1 MRICNPNVVIITI
14 RDYLYYMRSTYH
26 IKQEIEERKLQIADE
41 KKSITALCEERK
53 LQIRSFSHDDKMKM
67 DAARERINALNL
79 EIEQLNEELKTKESN
94 YNYNNTEQQ
103 MEKRSFSLLNT
114 IKNVVENRA
123 HDALTDKILHEGAAA
138 ATRSALNPS
147 GQIQLPL
154 ETRNLTVADEGND
167 VVSTDMFNLV
177 ERLREES
184 TLSKLGVTF
193 MSGLVGNIQFP
204 KLGALNAATWDG
216 EVSPT
221 ADSTVNLDS
230 IKVEPFRLSVILPIS
245 KQLLMQSDNIGLEKH
260 LRNEIVNA
268 ISEKIEAT
276 YFGNAAKTATS
287 PAGLFAPSA
296 TVTSCEKFEDLC
308 TLESAL
314 EENHVKDYQYV
325 ISPKAKAA
333 MRAMPKSAKTNEL
346 VLQNNEVDGRNA
358 VTSTYLDD
366 KNFVIGS
373 FKDTYVCFWGPGLDV
388 LVDNVTLSHEG
399 KTRLVANVYV
409 NFVNVRPESLVCGK
423 IGK

>member
-1 MRICNPNVVIITI
+1 MSI
-14 RDYLYYMRSTYH
+14 RSTYH
-26 IKQEIEERKLQIADE
+26 IKQNIEDKRKLKEQIVTE
-41 KKSITALCEERK
+41 VREICNKRK
-53 LQIRSFSHDDKMKM
+53 LEIRSFTHDDRSKL
-67 DAARERINALNL
+67 ERFRKDISN
-79 EIEQLNEELKTKESN
+79 INEEINELEKELREKN
-94 YNYNNTEQQ
+94 YNYNNNNTEQQ

-114 IKNVVENRA
+114 IKNVVNNVA
-123 HDALTDKILHEGAAA
+123 HDNITNAVLAEGQKA

-154 ETRNLTVADEGND
+154 EMRSLTVADEGND
-167 VVSTDMFNLV
+167 VVAVDMFNLV

-204 KLGALNAATWDG
+204 KMGALAATWEN

-221 ADSTVNLDS
+221 ADSTVNLES
-230 IKVEPFRLSVILPIS
+230 IKVEPFRLSIVLPIS
-245 KQLLMQSDNIGLEKH
+245 KQLLLQSDNIGLENH
-260 LRNEIVNA
+260 LRSELVNA

-276 YFGNAAKTATS
+276 YFGKMAKTATS
-287 PAGLFAPSA
+287 PAGLFAPGA
-296 TVTSCEKFEDLC
+296 TVTACEKFEDLC
-308 TLESAL
+308 ALEAKL
-314 EENHVKDYQYV
+314 EENHVKNYQYV
-325 ISPKAKAA
+325 VSPRAKAA

-346 VLQNNEVDGRNA
+346 VLQNNEVDGRTA

-366 KNFVIGS
+366 KNFVIGQ
-373 FKDTYVCFWGPGLDV
+373 FKDNTKVCFWGPGLDL

-409 NFVNVRPESLVCGK
+409 SYVNVRPEALVCGK

>member
-1 MRICNPNVVIITI
+1 
-14 RDYLYYMRSTYH
+14 MRSTYH
-26 IKQEIEERKLQIADE
+26 IKQDIEEKRKLKEQIVSE
-41 KKSITALCEERK
+41 VREICNKRK
-53 LQIRSFSHDDKMKM
+53 LEIRSFSHDDKMKM
-67 DAARERINALNL
+67 DNFRKDISN
-79 EIEQLNEELKTKESN
+79 INEEINELE
-94 YNYNNTEQQ
+94 TEL
-103 MEKRSFSLLNT
+103 RTFSLLNT

-123 HDALTDKILHEGAAA
+123 HDALTDKILHEGALSAQ
-138 ATRSALNPS
+138 RSALNPS

-154 ETRNLTVADEGND
+154 ETRGLTVADEGGD
-167 VVSTDMFNLV
+167 VVAVDMFNLV

-204 KLGALNAATWDG
+204 KMGALSAAWEN

-230 IKVEPFRLSVILPIS
+230 VKVEPFRLSVVLPIS
-245 KQLLMQSDNIGLEKH
+245 KQLLMQSDNIGLENH
-260 LRNEIVNA
+260 LRSELANA

-276 YFGNAAKTATS
+276 YFGKMAKTATS
-287 PAGLFAPSA
+287 PAGLFAPGA
-296 TVTSCEKFEDLC
+296 TVTACEKFEDLC
-308 TLESAL
+308 ALESKL
-314 EENHVKDYQYV
+314 EENHVKNYQYV
-325 ISPKAKAA
+325 VSPRAKAS

-346 VLQNNEVDGRNA
+346 VLQNNEVDGRPA

>member
-1 MRICNPNVVIITI
+1 
-14 RDYLYYMRSTYH
+14 MRSTYH
-26 IKQEIEERKLQIADE
+26 IKSEIEEKRKLKEQIVSE
-41 KKSITALCEERK
+41 VREICNKRK
-53 LQIRSFSHDDKMKM
+53 LEIMEFSHDDKCKM
-67 DAARERINALNL
+67 DNFRKDISN
-79 EIEQLNEELKTKESN
+79 INEEINELETELRTKEEN
-94 YNYNNTEQQ
+94 YNYNNNTKKQ

-123 HDALTDKILHEGAAA
+123 HDALTDKILHEGALSAQ
-138 ATRSALNPS
+138 RSALNPS

-154 ETRNLTVADEGND
+154 ETRALTVADEGGD

-204 KLGALNAATWDG
+204 KLGALNAATWEG

-230 IKVEPFRLSVILPIS
+230 VKVEPFRLSVVLPIS
-245 KQLLMQSDNIGLEKH
+245 KQLLMQSDNIGLENH

-268 ISEKIEAT
+268 ISEKLEST
-276 YFGNAAKTATS
+276 YFGKTAKTATA

-296 TVTSCEKFEDLC
+296 TVTACEKFEDLC
-308 TLESAL
+308 ALEAKL
-314 EENHVKDYQYV
+314 EENHVKNYQYV

-346 VLQNNEVDGRNA
+346 VLQNNEVDGRTA
-358 VTSTYLDD
+358 VTSTFLDD
-366 KNFVIGS
+366 KNLVIGS
-373 FKDTYVCFWGPGLDV
+373 FSDTYVCFWGPGLDV

-399 KTRLVANVYV
+399 KTRLVCNVYV
-409 NFVNVRPESLVCGK
+409 NYVNVRPEAIVCGK

>member
-1 MRICNPNVVIITI
+1 MSIRSTHHIKHEISEKKKLKEQIVSEVREICN
-14 RDYLYYMRSTYH
+14 
-26 IKQEIEERKLQIADE
+26 KRKLE
-41 KKSITALCEERK
+41 
-53 LQIRSFSHDDKMKM
+53 IRAFSHDDKCKM
-67 DAARERINALNL
+67 DNFRKDISN
-79 EIEQLNEELKTKESN
+79 INEEINELETELTEKELN
-94 YNYNNTEQQ
+94 YNYNNNTEKQ

-123 HDALTDKILHEGAAA
+123 HDTLTDKILHEGAAA

-167 VVSTDMFNLV
+167 VVAVDMFNLV

-204 KLGALNAATWDG
+204 KLGALNAATWEG

-221 ADSTVNLDS
+221 ADSTVQLDS
-230 IKVEPFRLSVILPIS
+230 IKVEPFRLSVVLPIS
-245 KQLLMQSDNIGLEKH
+245 KQLLMQSDNIGLENH

-276 YFGNAAKTATS
+276 YFGNSAKTATS

-296 TVTSCEKFEDLC
+296 TVNGCEKFEDLC
-308 TLESAL
+308 ALESSL
-314 EENHVKDYQYV
+314 EENHVKDYLYV
-325 ISPKAKAA
+325 VSPKVKAA

-346 VLQNNEVDGRNA
+346 VLQNNEVDGRTA

-388 LVDNVTLSHEG
+388 LVDNVSLSHEG

-409 NFVNVRPESLVCGK
+409 SYVNIRPEALVCGK

>member
-1 MRICNPNVVIITI
+1 
-14 RDYLYYMRSTYH
+14 MRSTYH
-26 IKQEIEERKLQIADE
+26 IKSDIEQRKLQIADE

-53 LQIRSFSHDDKMKM
+53 LQIRSFSHDDRLKIN
-67 DAARERINALNL
+67 AARERINALNL
-79 EIEQLNEELKTKESN
+79 EIEQLNEELRTQEQN
-94 YNYNNTEQQ
+94 YNYNNNNTEQQ
-103 MEKRSFSLLNT
+103 MEKRFSLLNT

-123 HDALTDKILHEGAAA
+123 HDNITNAVLAEGQKS

-147 GQIQLPL
+147 GQIQLSQ
-154 ETRNLTVADEGND
+154 ETRALTVADEGGD
-167 VVSTDMFNLV
+167 IVVTDMFNLV

-204 KLGALNAATWDG
+204 KMGAFNQGATWEG

-230 IKVEPFRLSVILPIS
+230 IKIEPLRLSIVIPIS
-245 KQLLMQSDNIGLEKH
+245 KQLLIQSDNIGLENH
-260 LRNEIVNA
+260 LRSEIVRC
-268 ISEKIEAT
+268 ISEKVEAT
-276 YFGNAAKTATS
+276 YFGKMAKTATS

-296 TVTSCEKFEDLC
+296 TVTACEKFEDLC
-308 TLESAL
+308 ALESKL
-314 EENHVKDYQYV
+314 EESHVKNYQYV

-346 VLQNNEVDGRNA
+346 VLQNNEVDGRPA

-373 FKDTYVCFWGPGLDV
+373 FSDTYVCSWGPGVDI

-399 KTRLVANVYV
+399 KTRLVCNVYV
-409 NFVNVRPESLVCGK
+409 NYVNVRPEALVCGK

>member
-1 MRICNPNVVIITI
+1 
-14 RDYLYYMRSTYH
+14 MRSTYH

-79 EIEQLNEELKTKESN
+79 EIEGLNEELRAKEEN
-94 YNYNNTEQQ
+94 YNYNNTEKQ

-123 HDALTDKILHEGAAA
+123 HDALTDKILHEGALSAQ
-138 ATRSALNPS
+138 RSALNPS

-154 ETRNLTVADEGND
+154 ETRALTVADEGND
-167 VVSTDMFNLV
+167 VVATDMFSLV

-184 TLSKLGVTF
+184 TLSKLGVKF

-204 KLGALNAATWDG
+204 KLGALNAAQWEN

-230 IKVEPFRLSVILPIS
+230 VKIEPLRLSVVLPIS
-245 KQLLMQSDNIGLEKH
+245 KQLLMQSDNIGLENH

-276 YFGNAAKTATS
+276 YFGNSAKTATS
-287 PAGLFAPSA
+287 PAGLFAAGA
-296 TVTSCEKFEDLC
+296 TVTPCEKFEELC
-308 TLESAL
+308 ALESQL
-314 EENHVKDYQYV
+314 EENHVKNYQYV
-325 ISPKAKAA
+325 VSPKAKAQ

-346 VLQNNEVDGRNA
+346 VLQNNEVDGRTA
-358 VTSTYLDD
+358 VTSTFLDN

-373 FKDTYVCFWGPGLDV
+373 FSDTYVCFWGPGLDV

-399 KTRLVANVYV
+399 KTRLVCNVYV
-409 NFVNVRPESLVCGK
+409 NYVNVRPESIVCGK

>member
-1 MRICNPNVVIITI
+1 
-14 RDYLYYMRSTYH
+14 MRSTYH
-26 IKQEIEERKLQIADE
+26 IQNEISEKLKLKEQIVSEVREICNKRKLE
-41 KKSITALCEERK
+41 
-53 LQIRSFSHDDKMKM
+53 IRSFTHDDKMK
-67 DAARERINALNL
+67 L
-79 EIEQLNEELKTKESN
+79 ENFRKDISNINEEINELEKELREKEQN
-94 YNYNNTEQQ
+94 YNYNNNNTEQQ
-103 MEKRSFSLLNT
+103 MEKRFSLLNT

-123 HDALTDKILHEGAAA
+123 HDNITNAVLAEGQKA

-154 ETRNLTVADEGND
+154 ETRALTVADEGGD
-167 VVSTDMFNLV
+167 VVAVDMFNLV

-204 KLGALNAATWDG
+204 KMGALNQGATWEG
-216 EVSPT
+216 EVTPT
-221 ADSTVNLDS
+221 ADSAVQIDS
-230 IKVEPFRLSVILPIS
+230 VKIEPLRLSIVLPIS
-245 KQLLMQSDNIGLEKH
+245 KQLLMQSNNIGLENH

-276 YFGNAAKTATS
+276 YFGKMAKTATS
-287 PAGLFAPSA
+287 PAGLFAPGA
-296 TVTSCEKFEDLC
+296 TVTACEKFEDLC
-308 TLESAL
+308 ALEAKL
-314 EENHVKDYQYV
+314 EENHVKNYQYV
-325 ISPKAKAA
+325 VSPRAKSA

-346 VLQNNEVDGRNA
+346 VLQNNEVDGRTA

-366 KNFVIGS
+366 KNFVIGQ
-373 FKDTYVCFWGPGLDV
+373 FKDNTKVCFWGPGLDL

-409 NFVNVRPESLVCGK
+409 SYVNIYPEAIVCGK

>member
-1 MRICNPNVVIITI
+1 
-14 RDYLYYMRSTYH
+14 MRSTYH
-26 IKQEIEERKLQIADE
+26 IKSEIEERKLQIADE

-53 LQIRSFSHDDKMKM
+53 LQIRSFSHDDKLKM

-79 EIEQLNEELKTKESN
+79 EIEQLNEELRTKESN

-103 MEKRSFSLLNT
+103 MEKRFSLLKT

-123 HDALTDKILHEGAAA
+123 HDNITNAVLAEGQKA

-154 ETRNLTVADEGND
+154 ETRALTVADEGGD

-184 TLSKLGVTF
+184 TLSKLGVKF
-193 MSGLVGNIQFP
+193 MSGLVGNIQIP
-204 KLGALNAATWDG
+204 KMGALSATFEG

-221 ADSTVNLDS
+221 ADSTVNFDS
-230 IKVEPFRLSVILPIS
+230 VKVEPCRLSVVLPIS
-245 KQLLMQSDNIGLEKH
+245 KQLLMQADNIGLENH

-268 ISEKIEAT
+268 ISEKLEST
-276 YFGNAAKTATS
+276 YFGKTAKTATA

-296 TVTSCEKFEDLC
+296 TVTACEKFEDLC
-308 TLESAL
+308 ALEAKL
-314 EENHVKDYQYV
+314 EENHVKNYQYV

-346 VLQNNEVDGRNA
+346 VLQNNEVDGRTA
-358 VTSTYLDD
+358 VTSTFLDD
-366 KNFVIGS
+366 KNIVIGS
-373 FKDTYVCFWGPGLDV
+373 FSDTYVCFWGPGLDV

-399 KTRLVANVYV
+399 KTRLVCNVYV
-409 NFVNVRPESLVCGK
+409 NYVNVRPEALVCGK

>member
-1 MRICNPNVVIITI
+1 
-14 RDYLYYMRSTYH
+14 MRSTYH
-26 IKQEIEERKLQIADE
+26 IQNEISEKLKLKEQIVSEVREICEKRKLE
-41 KKSITALCEERK
+41 
-53 LQIRSFSHDDKMKM
+53 IRSFSHDDKMKM
-67 DAARERINALNL
+67 DNFRKDISN
-79 EIEQLNEELKTKESN
+79 INEEINELEKELREKN
-94 YNYNNTEQQ
+94 YNYNNNNTEQQ
-103 MEKRSFSLLNT
+103 MEKRFSLLNT

-123 HDALTDKILHEGAAA
+123 HDALTDKILHEGALSAQ
-138 ATRSALNPS
+138 RSALNPS

-154 ETRNLTVADEGND
+154 LETRALTVADEGGD
-167 VVSTDMFNLV
+167 VVAVDMFNLV

-204 KLGALNAATWDG
+204 KLGALNAATWEG

-221 ADSTVNLDS
+221 ADSTVNLES
-230 IKVEPFRLSVILPIS
+230 VKVEPFRLSVVLPIS
-245 KQLLMQSDNIGLEKH
+245 KQLLMQADNIGLENH

-268 ISEKIEAT
+268 INEKIEAT
-276 YFGNAAKTATS
+276 YFGKTAKTATA
-287 PAGLFAPSA
+287 PAGLFAPST
-296 TVTSCEKFEDLC
+296 TVTACEKFEDLC
-308 TLESAL
+308 ALESTL
-314 EENHVKDYQYV
+314 EENHVKDYLYV
-325 ISPKAKAA
+325 ISPKAKSS
-333 MRAMPKSAKTNEL
+333 MRGMPKSAKTNEL
-346 VLQNNEVDGRNA
+346 VLQNNEVDGRTA

>member
-1 MRICNPNVVIITI
+1 
-14 RDYLYYMRSTYH
+14 MRSTYH
-26 IKQEIEERKLQIADE
+26 IKQDIEEKRKLKEQIVSE
-41 KKSITALCEERK
+41 VREICNK
-53 LQIRSFSHDDKMKM
+53 LKLEIRSFSHDDKMKM
-67 DAARERINALNL
+67 DNFRKDISN
-79 EIEQLNEELKTKESN
+79 INEEINELEREQQN
-94 YNYNNTEQQ
+94 YNYNNTEKQ

-123 HDALTDKILHEGAAA
+123 HDALTDKILHEGALSAQ
-138 ATRSALNPS
+138 RSALNPS

-154 ETRNLTVADEGND
+154 ETRALTVADEGGD
-167 VVSTDMFNLV
+167 VVAVDMFNLV

-204 KLGALNAATWDG
+204 KLGALNAATWEG

-230 IKVEPFRLSVILPIS
+230 VKVEPFRLSVVLPIS
-245 KQLLMQSDNIGLEKH
+245 KQLLMQSDNIGLENH

-276 YFGNAAKTATS
+276 YFGKAAKTATS

-296 TVTSCEKFEDLC
+296 TVTGCEKFEDLC
-308 TLESAL
+308 ALESTL

-346 VLQNNEVDGRNA
+346 VLQNNEVDGRTA

-373 FKDTYVCFWGPGLDV
+373 FKDTYVCFLG
-388 LVDNVTLSHEG
+388 
-399 KTRLVANVYV
+399 A
-409 NFVNVRPESLVCGK
+409 RPRCPH
-423 IGK
+423 

>member
-1 MRICNPNVVIITI
+1 MSI
-14 RDYLYYMRSTYH
+14 RSTHH
-26 IKQEIEERKLQIADE
+26 IKFEIEERKLQIADE

-53 LQIRSFSHDDKMKM
+53 LQIRSFSRDDKLKM

-79 EIEQLNEELKTKESN
+79 EIEQLNEELRTKEQN
-94 YNYNNTEQQ
+94 YNYNNNNTEQQ
-103 MEKRSFSLLNT
+103 MEKRFSLLNT
-114 IKNVVENRA
+114 IKNVVNNVA
-123 HDALTDKILHEGAAA
+123 HDNITNAVLAAGQKA

-147 GQIQLPL
+147 GQIQLSQ
-154 ETRNLTVADEGND
+154 ETRALTVADEGGD
-167 VVSTDMFNLV
+167 VVVTDMFNLV

-204 KLGALNAATWDG
+204 KMGALNQGATWEG
-216 EVSPT
+216 EVTPT

-230 IKVEPFRLSVILPIS
+230 VKIEPLRLSIVIPIS
-245 KQLLMQSDNIGLEKH
+245 KQLLLQSDNIGLENH
-260 LRNEIVNA
+260 LRTEIVRC
-268 ISEKIEAT
+268 ISEKVEAT
-276 YFGNAAKTATS
+276 YFGKMAKTATS

-296 TVTSCEKFEDLC
+296 TVTACEKFEDLC
-308 TLESAL
+308 ALESKL
-314 EENHVKDYQYV
+314 EENHVKNYQYV
-325 ISPKAKAA
+325 ISPKVKAA

-346 VLQNNEVDGRNA
+346 VLQNNEVDGRTA

-373 FKDTYVCFWGPGLDV
+373 FSDTYVCFWGPGVDI

-399 KTRLVANVYV
+399 KTRLVCNVYV
-409 NFVNVRPESLVCGK
+409 NYVNVRPEAIVCGK

>member
-1 MRICNPNVVIITI
+1 MSI
-14 RDYLYYMRSTYH
+14 RSTHH
-26 IKQEIEERKLQIADE
+26 IKFEIEERKLQIADE

-53 LQIRSFSHDDKMKM
+53 LQIRSFSHDDRMKINE
-67 DAARERINALNL
+67 ARERINALNL
-79 EIEQLNEELKTKESN
+79 EIEQLNEELRTQEKN
-94 YNYNNTEQQ
+94 YNYNNNNTEQQ
-103 MEKRSFSLLNT
+103 MEKRFSLLNT

-123 HDALTDKILHEGAAA
+123 HDNITNAVLAEGQKA

-154 ETRNLTVADEGND
+154 ETRALTVADEGGD

-184 TLSKLGVTF
+184 TLSKLGVKF
-193 MSGLVGNIQFP
+193 MSGLVGNIQIP
-204 KLGALNAATWDG
+204 KMGALSATFEG

-221 ADSTVNLDS
+221 ADSTVNFDS
-230 IKVEPFRLSVILPIS
+230 VKIEPCRLSVVLPIS
-245 KQLLMQSDNIGLEKH
+245 KQLLMQADNIGLENH

-268 ISEKIEAT
+268 ISEKLEST
-276 YFGNAAKTATS
+276 YFGKTAKTATA

-296 TVTSCEKFEDLC
+296 TVTACEKFEDLC
-308 TLESAL
+308 ALEAKL
-314 EENHVKDYQYV
+314 EENHVKNYQYV
-325 ISPKAKAA
+325 VSPKAKAA

-346 VLQNNEVDGRNA
+346 VLQNNEVDGRNC
-358 VTSTYLDD
+358 VTSTFLDD
-366 KNFVIGS
+366 KNIVIGS
-373 FKDTYVCFWGPGLDV
+373 FSDTYVCFWGPGLDV

-399 KTRLVANVYV
+399 KTRLVCNVYV
-409 NFVNVRPESLVCGK
+409 NYVNVRPEALVCGK

>member
-1 MRICNPNVVIITI
+1 
-14 RDYLYYMRSTYH
+14 MRSTYH
-26 IKQEIEERKLQIADE
+26 IQNEISEKLKLKEEIVSEVREICNKRKLE
-41 KKSITALCEERK
+41 
-53 LQIRSFSHDDKMKM
+53 IRSFTHDDKMKM
-67 DAARERINALNL
+67 DNFRKDISN
-79 EIEQLNEELKTKESN
+79 INEEINELEKELREKN
-94 YNYNNTEQQ
+94 YNYNNNNTEQQ
-103 MEKRSFSLLNT
+103 MEKRFSLLNT

-123 HDALTDKILHEGAAA
+123 HDNITNAVLAEGQKA

-154 ETRNLTVADEGND
+154 ETRALTVADEGGD
-167 VVSTDMFNLV
+167 VVVTDTFSLV

-184 TLSKLGVTF
+184 TLSKLGVKF
-193 MSGLVGNIQFP
+193 MSGLVGNIQIP
-204 KLGALNAATWDG
+204 KMGALNAATWEG

-221 ADSTVNLDS
+221 ADSTVNFDS
-230 IKVEPFRLSVILPIS
+230 VKVEPCRLSVVLPIS
-245 KQLLMQSDNIGLEKH
+245 KQLLMQADNIGLENH

-268 ISEKIEAT
+268 INEKIEAT
-276 YFGNAAKTATS
+276 YFGKTAKTATA

-296 TVTSCEKFEDLC
+296 TVTACEKFEDLC
-308 TLESAL
+308 ALEAKL
-314 EENHVKDYQYV
+314 EENHVKNYQYV
-325 ISPKAKAA
+325 VSPRAKSS

-346 VLQNNEVDGRNA
+346 LLQNNEVDGRNC

-373 FKDTYVCFWGPGLDV
+373 FSDTYVCFWGPGLDV

-399 KTRLVANVYV
+399 KTRLVCNVYV
-409 NFVNVRPESLVCGK
+409 NYVNVRPEALVCGK

>member
-1 MRICNPNVVIITI
+1 
-14 RDYLYYMRSTYH
+14 MRSTYH

-79 EIEQLNEELKTKESN
+79 EIEQLNEELRTQEQN
-94 YNYNNTEQQ
+94 YNYNNTEKQ

-123 HDALTDKILHEGAAA
+123 HDTLTDKILHEGALSAQ
-138 ATRSALNPS
+138 RSALNPS

-154 ETRNLTVADEGND
+154 ETRALTVADEGGD
-167 VVSTDMFNLV
+167 VVAVDMFNLV

-204 KLGALNAATWDG
+204 KLGALNSAHWEN

-230 IKVEPFRLSVILPIS
+230 VKVEPFRLSVVLPIS
-245 KQLLMQSDNIGLEKH
+245 KQLLMQSDNIGLENY
-260 LRNEIVNA
+260 LRNEIVNS
-268 ISEKIEAT
+268 ISEKIEAA

-296 TVTSCEKFEDLC
+296 TVTGCEKFEDLC
-308 TLESAL
+308 ALESTL

-325 ISPKAKAA
+325 ISPKAKAS
-333 MRAMPKSAKTNEL
+333 MRAMPKSAKTNNEL
-346 VLQNNEVDGRNA
+346 VLQNNEVDGRTA

-409 NFVNVRPESLVCGK
+409 NFVNVRPESIVCGK